1 MRGAS
6 ARFSR
11 TQHSAVGGVAPALIE
26 DRQRVRRPI
35 DQRTVPR
42 ASLTQ
47 LQSEPI
53 RVAIGKAERGDSECH
68 WRPSH
73 SRPVDVSVEPRCAAS
88 VRVMGR
94 PIESTKTEA
103 AEIRADLRARG
114 TLIEH
119 GREIEAFV
127 SARVT
132 LGRFARGI
140 VPKPL
145 PRTRAM
151 FAPGMDARPKIRAR
165 GQRTLL
171 RPRSPPSMRRSQP
184 RPRPGHRRKR
194 RTRRTTGRLCEQ
206 SAGLCMALLV
216 ANSRS
221 RCHAAVATRIH
232 AAAGLGSCSDS
243 QPPTIGRGFHP
254 RECRLDHSFVSAVG
268 SSAPCR
274 TRSRAAT
281 PSGSCGD

>member
-1 MRGAS
+1 MSSPWRNSAGPSS
-6 ARFSR
+6 ARMASLRR
-11 TQHSAVGGVAPALIE
+11 TTRSISGQS
-26 DRQRVRRPI
+26 
-35 DQRTVPR
+35 R

-145 PRTRAM
+145 PQTRAM

-184 RPRPGHRRKR
+184 RPRPGHRRER
-194 RTRRTTGRLCEQ
+194 RTRRTTGRAIERSYDTRAQRYPRLDRRLIVRARSSQ
-206 SAGLCMALLV
+206 
-216 ANSRS
+216 RS
-221 RCHAAVATRIH
+221 RLA
-232 AAAGLGSCSDS
+232 
-243 QPPTIGRGFHP
+243 
-254 RECRLDHSFVSAVG
+254 
-268 SSAPCR
+268 
-274 TRSRAAT
+274 
-281 PSGSCGD
+281 CGV